1 MAATQYVAG
10 VCNIGDAEIR
20 SRRRGGLV
28 ALGTTFA
35 GFVVFHAIGASPGVH
50 LFLFLPALGAA
61 LGLLQAAR
69 RFCIHYGW
77 SSLFNFGSIGR
88 VHRGGGT
95 ADERRADRQAA
106 IRLIVMSV
114 AAAAAFAVLAAVSA
128 AIVQGYWA

>member
-1 MAATQYVAG
+1 MAATQYVPG
-10 VCNIGDAEIR
+10 ICNIGEAEIR

-77 SSLFNFGSIGR
+77 SSLFNFGSLGR
-88 VHRGGGT
+88 VHRAGGT
-95 ADERRADRQAA
+95 ADERRRDRQAA

-114 AAAAAFAVLAAVSA
+114 AAAAIFAVLAAVSA
-128 AIVQGYWA
+128 AVVQGYWA